1 MLRIMDRKYLQF
13 YTYIFCLSKPLTQW
27 KQQQTMNQLPTEFR
41 ITALEGT
48 SPRHPPRSIL
58 VLSGRYHIM
67 SNASIVNN
75 CIMSTSLKSIIVYYY
90 PQLRIGNY
98 IGVLFCVNELHISAK
113 LLYLK
118 ILYLKASYYGP

>member
-1 MLRIMDRKYLQF
+1 MLRIMGKK
-13 YTYIFCLSKPLTQW
+13 IFTILHLHFLFILTFD
-27 KQQQTMNQLPTEFR
+27 TVETTTNNESTSIR

-58 VLSGRYHIM
+58 VLSGQYHIM

-90 PQLRIGNY
+90 PQLRIGNL
-98 IGVLFCVNELHISAK
+98 GSAV
-113 LLYLK
+113 
-118 ILYLKASYYGP
+118 AQW